1 LANHKSAEKRARQ
14 SLKRRTRNSQAKSAV
29 RTFEKKLRKAV
40 ADKDTKVA
48 QELLTAFMS
57 KIDSAAQKGVV
68 HVKAA
73 SRKVGR
79 ISAQI
84 SAMVSNAK

>member
-1 LANHKSAEKRARQ
+1 MANHKSAEKRARQ
-14 SLKRRTRNSQAKSAV
+14 STKRRDRNSKAKSTV
-29 RTFEKKLRKAV
+29 RTWEKKLRKAV
-40 ADKDTKVA
+40 AAKDTKVA
-48 QELLTAFMS
+48 QELLREFS
-57 KIDSAAQKGVV
+57 SRIDKAAQKGIV

-84 SAMVSNAK
+84 SALVSSK

>member
-1 LANHKSAEKRARQ
+1 MANHKSAEKRARQ
-14 SLKRRTRNSQAKSAV
+14 SLKRRTRNSQAKSTV
-29 RTFEKKLRKAV
+29 RTWEKKLRAAV
-40 ADKDTKVA
+40 ASKDTKAA
-48 QELLTAFMS
+48 QEIFHTFTS
-57 KIDSAAQKGVV
+57 KIDKAAQKGIV

-84 SAMVSNAK
+84 SALVNAK